1 MARQQQRPQ
10 RSGRSSGW
18 GTVRTRT
25 HTNVNGTKRTYH
37 YASYPDPSYQGTGRK
52 PTISLSTAFPTMT
65 MARAA
70 LAEIHRTI
78 LNGTWEHPDLVR
90 QREEQEAA
98 QHERDAYTFGQWGEQ
113 WLREVDAS
121 SYKAN
126 TKRDYHNVYKNHI
139 RPYWHDVPLR
149 SITHDDTQ
157 QWYEDLVTRWG
168 KSENVRKK
176 AYTIWSVIT
185 RAALEA
191 GRIDDITPF
200 TIKGARKKLP
210 TQKGRT
216 LQTCTHAQANYMIE
230 QAVPFVATAIILAYD
245 CGMRYQE
252 IAALT
257 RKDLVLSGPE
267 PRVRIVQ
274 AVGSNNGTMVIERPK
289 SEAAIREV
297 PIPPERLPHLRAY
310 LQQHVPHD
318 PDALVIQVPHARP
331 NAIAKNDAIHR
342 GKNRYNDVRDRAGLP
357 KTFTFH
363 DLRRTYA
370 TQLGQNGAS
379 LAELKRLL
387 GHANVE
393 SVMIY
398 QVAEKDRVR
407 AIAARRAQANASSGM
422 GEVIALRAQ

>member
-1 MARQQQRPQ
+1 MANQPKAP
-10 RSGRSSGW
+10 RSSGRKSGW
-18 GTVRTRT
+18 GSVEQKTLTNRNGKKTV
-25 HTNVNGTKRTYH
+25 KY
-37 YASYPDPSYQGTGRK
+37 YASYADPSHEGTGRA
-52 PTISLSTAFPTMT
+52 PRISLGVTFKTATQ
-65 MARAA
+65 ARAA
-70 LAEIHRTI
+70 LAEIHRAI

-90 QREEQEAA
+90 QREEQAAA
-98 QHERDAYTFGQWGEQ
+98 QHKRDAYTFGQWGEQ

-168 KSENVRKK
+168 KSENARKK
-176 AYTIWSVIT
+176 AYTLWSVIT

-200 TIKGARKKLP
+200 VVKGARKKLP

-216 LQTCTHAQANYMIE
+216 IQTCTHAQANYMIE

-257 RKDLVLSGPE
+257 RKDLVLSGPD

-318 PDALVIQVPHARP
+318 PEALIIQVPHARP

-342 GKNRYNDVRDRAGLP
+342 GKGRYDDVRDQAGLP
-357 KTFTFH
+357 KTFSFH

-379 LAELKRLL
+379 LAELQRLL
-387 GHANVE
+387 GHSNVE

-407 AIAARRAQANASSGM
+407 AIATRRAQANASTGT
-422 GEVIALRAQ
+422 GEVIELRAQ